1 MKGSFII
8 GFTLKRAEEVLIWRF
23 GELELLDVN
32 WNWNRLFKKYCFP
45 KFCHFLLA
53 HLRTF

>member
-32 WNWNRLFKKYCFP
+32 WNWNRLLKNTA
-45 KFCHFLLA
+45 FLSSA
-53 HLRTF
+53 TSY